1 MRPRSGVRAVS
12 LLVALALAISTP
24 LPLLAEDTTEVPDTP
39 PRTSELKIEVLDTGG
54 DEVGEV
60 RVAAEHIESGGEPF
74 FATTDSSG
82 EARLE
87 ELPYGHY
94 VFSFETADGRVFV
107 GNRALLVGPKRDEK
121 GTFVLGPFQSKDDKL
136 GLTPGMEVPAFAGKA
151 TGVARLEEKLGP
163 TGWAWLRTGRGV
175 ALVVGAGTLIVAA
188 LIASAE
194 DDDEQQSEED
204 DVSPS
209 EVD

>member
-1 MRPRSGVRAVS
+1 V
-12 LLVALALAISTP
+12 STP
-24 LPLLAEDTTEVPDTP
+24 LPLLADEGAESPSTAPK
-39 PRTSELKIEVLDTGG
+39 TSELEIEVLEGG
-54 DEVGEV
+54 DGIGDV
-60 RVAAEHIESGGEPF
+60 RVAAEHIESASPPF
-74 FATTDSSG
+74 FSTTGSGG

-87 ELPYGHY
+87 NLPYGHY
-94 VFSFETADGRVFV
+94 VFSFQTADGRIYV

-121 GTFVLGPFQSKDDKL
+121 GTFVLGPFQSQDDKL
-136 GLTPGMEVPAFAGKA
+136 GLSPGMDVPAFEGEA
-151 TGVARLEEKLGP
+151 TGVARLEENLGP

-175 ALVVGAGTLIVAA
+175 ALVVGGGTLIVAA

-194 DDDEQQSEED
+194 DDDEVQNDDD